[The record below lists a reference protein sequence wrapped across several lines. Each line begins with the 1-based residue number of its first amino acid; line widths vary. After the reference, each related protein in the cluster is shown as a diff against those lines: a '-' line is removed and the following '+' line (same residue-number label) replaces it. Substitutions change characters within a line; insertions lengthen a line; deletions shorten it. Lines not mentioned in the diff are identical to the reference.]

1 MYLRRLRK
9 TILEKGSENI
19 VYIDESGFYIR
30 VSSVYGWA
38 KRGQKIYDEITGKR
52 ETRQNLIASRRDNQ
66 MLAPMI
72 IQGSINAQCFEQWLS
87 KWLFQELAQDSS
99 LIIDNS
105 PFYRK
110 NAIQD
115 LVTAAGHTVLFLPKY
130 SPDFNKIEHD
140 FTALKKRRVYAH
152 KDTSLDSLV
161 AQYANRTL

>member
-1 MYLRRLRK
+1 MNLL
-9 TILEKGSENI
+9 
-19 VYIDESGFYIR
+19 YIDESGFDNR
-30 VSSVYGWA
+30 FSSAYGWT
-38 KRGQKIYDEITGKR
+38 KRGQKLYDEIRGKR
-52 ETRQNLIASRRDNQ
+52 ETRQNLIAARRGNQ

-87 KWLFQELAQDSS
+87 VWLFQELAQDST
-99 LIIDNS
+99 LIMDNA
-105 PFYRK
+105 PFHRK

-140 FTALKKRRVYAH
+140 FAALKKRRAYAH